1 MSIPQPSVEQYTLE
15 LDAEETVHAVLD
27 AGLRG
32 EDAWALAAVLRA
44 ATDGPPVFAV
54 AAEITAGASAGS
66 GIGDVDAAAF
76 VPVTEST
83 VDSVLAALAA
93 GGLSVV
99 RSVWR
104 DRPGQAYL
112 SDGRIFTAVRVLRP
126 FILLTRGD
134 DGRWIRF
141 PADPGMQE
149 EDLATPHTA
158 ADTAPGSDLD
168 PVSASTSASAR
179 VGVVPAGWYLV
190 AEVGDL
196 WPSLMGVT
204 GIDTSTVAWSVDV
217 SCPGAVAERLTSW
230 LVELEGFG
238 ASRCDA
244 RCNGCGDRWYAEAGS
259 WHFTP
264 DPEVDAVAWDFDDA
278 DGFEPDGTICCPDCR
293 CGRVGFSIT

>member
-15 LDAEETVHAVLD
+15 LDAGESVDAVLD

-32 EDAWALAAVLRA
+32 DDADALAAVLRA

-54 AAEITAGASAGS
+54 AAGITAGAGAGS
-66 GIGDVDAAAF
+66 GVGAVVDAAAF

-83 VDSVLAALAA
+83 VDGALAALAA
-93 GGLSVV
+93 GGLVV
-99 RSVWR
+99 ARSVWR
-104 DRPGQAYL
+104 ERPGQAYL
-112 SDGRIFTAVRVLRP
+112 SDGRFFTAVRVLQP
-126 FILLTRGD
+126 FTLLTRDD

-141 PADPGMQE
+141 PADPGRQE
-149 EDLATPHTA
+149 EDLAAPRTT
-158 ADTAPGSDLD
+158 ADTAPQPD
-168 PVSASTSASAR
+168 PAQAQSPAGVR

-196 WPSLMGVT
+196 WPSLVGVT
-204 GIDTSTVAWSVDV
+204 GVDPATVARSVDV

-230 LVELEGFG
+230 LAELEGFG

-244 RCNGCGDRWYAEAGS
+244 RCNGCGGRWYAEAGS
-259 WHFTP
+259 WHFSP
-264 DPEVDAVAWDFDDA
+264 DPEVDVVAWDFDDA